1 MATQEILDE
10 LRPKICPTDW
20 NFGDI
25 IKMFK
30 LFLPVKLPP
39 DLHNQ
44 GFKFVSFFSRVYHM
58 LVFRLWLSEF
68 FCIWESIY
76 NQAVCEN
83 VSFFFIDC
91 VYYY

>member
-10 LRPKICPTDW
+10 LRPKICPIDW
-20 NFGDI
+20 NFGHI

-44 GFKFVSFFSRVYHM
+44 GFKFVYFLSLSSLVFIICLSSDYGSLSFSVYGKVFTIKQSVKM
-58 LVFRLWLSEF
+58 LVFF
-68 FCIWESIY
+68 Y
-76 NQAVCEN
+76 
-83 VSFFFIDC
+83 
-91 VYYY
+91 